1 MDEHPGVVF
10 RDGPAG
16 RRAGLA
22 GGPDVWE
29 AIVVLKDF
37 GAAGPGAAVKKTARW
52 LGLSEAQVRAAEGY
66 YGAYPAEI
74 DDRITE
80 NVAAA
85 DEAQRASATRA
96 RLYG

>member
-1 MDEHPGVVF
+1 MEEHPGVVF

-22 GGPDVWE
+22 GGPDIWE
-29 AIVVLKDF
+29 VIVVLQDF
-37 GAAGPGAAVKKTARW
+37 GAAGPAAAITRTALW

-66 YGAYPAEI
+66 YGAYPTEI

>member
-1 MDEHPGVVF
+1 MEEHPGVVF

-37 GAAGPGAAVKKTARW
+37 GAAGPAAAVKKTARW
-52 LGLSEAQVRAAEGY
+52 LGLSEAQVRSGR
-66 YGAYPAEI
+66 GLLRRLP
-74 DDRITE
+74 DRDRRSHRRE
-80 NVAAA
+80 
-85 DEAQRASATRA
+85 RR
-96 RLYG
+96 RC